1 MGLHLV
7 FQQERQPKVEQLED
21 ALIHPPMT
29 TIAIPP
35 RWWITVA
42 ALFVSAVLLSPFY
55 WVLVGSFM
63 TPAELFGGHMTL
75 WPRHFAFE
83 NWSVALARLWPH
95 IQNSL
100 MVSAVASIGTLMVTA
115 PAAYGIVWR
124 KPRGRKTLMAFM
136 LMTQMLPAIVFVI
149 PLFIVFTKINLVNT
163 LPGLILADMT
173 FTIPFA
179 LIMLSAYM
187 KDLPY
192 ELVEAALVDG
202 AGQTRA
208 FLMIVLPMTLPG
220 LITVGV
226 FSFLIPWGDL
236 IFALSLITDANL
248 QPLTLEL
255 YKAMGQYGID
265 WGFLLPGSVLT
276 AIPAVLFVV
285 AASRFI
291 VAGVTR
297 GAIK

>member
-1 MGLHLV
+1 
-7 FQQERQPKVEQLED
+7 
-21 ALIHPPMT
+21 MT
-29 TIAIPP
+29 TLGILP

-42 ALFVSAVLLSPFY
+42 ALTISAILLSPFY

-63 TPAELFGGHMTL
+63 TPAELFGGHMSL
-75 WPRHFAFE
+75 WPKHFAVE
-83 NWSVALARLWPH
+83 NWSVALGRLWPH

-100 MVSAVASIGTLMVTA
+100 LVSAVASVGTLLITA
-115 PAAYGIVWR
+115 PAAYGLVWR
-124 KPRGRKTLMAFM
+124 KPLGRQSLLAFM

-149 PLFIVFTKINLVNT
+149 PLFIVFTQINLVNT
-163 LPGLILADMT
+163 LGGLILADMT
-173 FTIPFA
+173 FTVPFA

-202 AGQTRA
+202 AGQLRA

-236 IFALSLITDANL
+236 IFALSLITDASL

-255 YKAMGQYGID
+255 YKSMGQYGID

-276 AIPAVLFVV
+276 AIPAVIFVI

>member
-1 MGLHLV
+1 
-7 FQQERQPKVEQLED
+7 
-21 ALIHPPMT
+21 
-29 TIAIPP
+29 
-35 RWWITVA
+35 
-42 ALFVSAVLLSPFY
+42 
-55 WVLVGSFM
+55 
-63 TPAELFGGHMTL
+63 
-75 WPRHFAFE
+75 
-83 NWSVALARLWPH
+83 
-95 IQNSL
+95 
-100 MVSAVASIGTLMVTA
+100 
-115 PAAYGIVWR
+115 
-124 KPRGRKTLMAFM
+124 
-136 LMTQMLPAIVFVI
+136 MTQMLPAIVFVI
-149 PLFIVFTKINLVNT
+149 PLFIVFTKIDLVNT
-163 LPGLILADMT
+163 LAGLTLADMT

-202 AGQTRA
+202 AGQLRA

-236 IFALSLITDANL
+236 IFALSLITDDGL
-248 QPLTLEL
+248 QPLTLQL
-255 YKAMGQYGID
+255 YKAFGQYGID

-276 AIPAVLFVV
+276 AVPAVIFVI

>member
-1 MGLHLV
+1 MISIL
-7 FQQERQPKVEQLED
+7 
-21 ALIHPPMT
+21 
-29 TIAIPP
+29 P
-35 RWWITVA
+35 RWWITAA
-42 ALFVSAVLLSPFY
+42 ALIVTAILLSPLY

-63 TPAELFGGHMTL
+63 TPAELFGGQMSL
-75 WPRHFAFE
+75 WPKHFAVE
-83 NWSVALARLWPH
+83 NWSVALSRLRPH

-100 MVSAVASIGTLMVTA
+100 LVSVTASIGTLLITA
-115 PAAYGIVWR
+115 PAAYGLVWR
-124 KPRGRKTLMAFM
+124 KPRGRQSLLAFM
-136 LMTQMLPAIVFVI
+136 LVTQMLPAIVFVI

-163 LPGLILADMT
+163 LYGLILADMT
-173 FTIPFA
+173 FTVPFA
-179 LIMLSAYM
+179 IIMLSAYM

-202 AGQTRA
+202 AGQWRA
-208 FLMIVLPMTLPG
+208 FLVVVLPITLPG
-220 LITVGV
+220 LITVGI

-236 IFALSLITDANL
+236 IFALSLITEGNL

-255 YKAMGQYGID
+255 YKAFGQYGID

-276 AIPAVLFVV
+276 AIPAVLFVIL
-285 AASRFI
+285 ASRFI

>member
-1 MGLHLV
+1 MEDRVYLPEVSHLM
-7 FQQERQPKVEQLED
+7 R
-21 ALIHPPMT
+21 T
-29 TIAIPP
+29 TFATMP

-42 ALFVSAVLLSPFY
+42 ALTVTAILLSPFY
-55 WVLVGSFM
+55 WVLIGSFM
-63 TPAELFGGHMTL
+63 TPAELFGSQMSL
-75 WPRHFAFE
+75 WPRHFAVE
-83 NWSVALARLWPH
+83 NWSVAFGRLWPH

-100 MVSAVASIGTLMVTA
+100 FVSAVASIGTLLITA
-115 PAAYGIVWR
+115 PAAYGLVWR
-124 KPRGRKTLMAFM
+124 KPRGRHTLFAFT

-149 PLFIVFTKINLVNT
+149 PLFIVFTKIDLVNT
-163 LPGLILADMT
+163 LYGLILADMT

-202 AGQTRA
+202 AGQLRA

-236 IFALSLITDANL
+236 IFALSLITDDSL
-248 QPLTLEL
+248 QPLTLQL
-255 YKAMGQYGID
+255 YKAFGQYGID

-276 AIPAVLFVV
+276 AVPAVIFVI

>member
-1 MGLHLV
+1 MGRVSPENLMRTKFVIL
-7 FQQERQPKVEQLED
+7 
-21 ALIHPPMT
+21 
-29 TIAIPP
+29 P
-35 RWWITVA
+35 RWWVTVA
-42 ALFVSAVLLSPFY
+42 ALTATAVLLSPFY

-63 TPAELFGGHMTL
+63 TPAELFGGHMSL
-75 WPRHFAFE
+75 WPKHFAFE
-83 NWSVALARLWPH
+83 NWSVALSRLWPH

-100 MVSAVASIGTLMVTA
+100 LVSAVASIGTLLVTA

-124 KPRGRKTLMAFM
+124 KPLGRQTLMAFM

-149 PLFIVFTKINLVNT
+149 PLFIVFTKINFVNT
-163 LPGLILADMT
+163 LPGLTLADMT

-202 AGQTRA
+202 AGQLRA

-236 IFALSLITDANL
+236 IFALSLITDDSL
-248 QPLTLEL
+248 QPLTLQL

-276 AIPAVLFVV
+276 AVPAVIFVIG
-285 AASRFI
+285 ASRFI

>member
-1 MGLHLV
+1 
-7 FQQERQPKVEQLED
+7 
-21 ALIHPPMT
+21 MT
-29 TIAIPP
+29 SFVILP
-35 RWWITVA
+35 RWWITAA
-42 ALFVSAVLLSPFY
+42 ALIVTAVLLSPLY

-63 TPAELFGGHMTL
+63 TPAELFGGHMSL
-75 WPRHFAFE
+75 WPKHFAGE
-83 NWSVALARLWPH
+83 NWSVAWSRLWPH

-100 MVSAVASIGTLMVTA
+100 LVSTATSIGTLLITA
-115 PAAYGIVWR
+115 PAAYGLVWR
-124 KPRGRKTLMAFM
+124 KPRGRQTLFAFI

-149 PLFIVFTKINLVNT
+149 PLFIVFTKVNLVNT
-163 LPGLILADMT
+163 LFGLILADMT
-173 FTIPFA
+173 FTLPFA

-202 AGQTRA
+202 AGQWRA
-208 FLMIVLPMTLPG
+208 FFMVVLPMTLPG
-220 LITVGV
+220 LITVGI

-236 IFALSLITDANL
+236 IFALSLITEGGL

-255 YKAMGQYGID
+255 YKATGQYGID

-276 AIPAVLFVV
+276 AVPAILFVIF
-285 AASRFI
+285 ASRWI

>member
-1 MGLHLV
+1 MTTFATL
-7 FQQERQPKVEQLED
+7 RRWWTTAA
-21 ALIHPPMT
+21 ALI
-29 TIAIPP
+29 
-35 RWWITVA
+35 
-42 ALFVSAVLLSPFY
+42 VSAVLLSPFY

-63 TPAELFGGHMTL
+63 TPAELFGGHMSL
-75 WPRHFAFE
+75 WPKHFAFE
-83 NWSVALARLWPH
+83 NWSVAWSRLWPH

-100 MVSAVASIGTLMVTA
+100 LVSAAASVGTLVITA
-115 PAAYGIVWR
+115 PAAYGFVWR
-124 KPRGRKTLMAFM
+124 KPRGRQTFFAFT

-149 PLFIVFTKINLVNT
+149 PLFIVFTKINIVNT
-163 LPGLILADMT
+163 LFGLTLADMT

-202 AGQTRA
+202 AGQLRA

-236 IFALSLITDANL
+236 IFALSLITDSSL

-255 YKAMGQYGID
+255 YKAFGQYGVD

-276 AIPAVLFVV
+276 AIPAVIFVI
-285 AASRFI
+285 AASRYI

>member
-1 MGLHLV
+1 
-7 FQQERQPKVEQLED
+7 
-21 ALIHPPMT
+21 MT
-29 TIAIPP
+29 TFGILP
-35 RWWITVA
+35 RWWITAA
-42 ALFVSAVLLSPFY
+42 ALTISAILLSPFY

-63 TPAELFGGHMTL
+63 TPAELFGGHMSF
-75 WPRHFAFE
+75 WPQHFAFE
-83 NWSVALARLWPH
+83 NWSRALSRLWPH

-100 MVSAVASIGTLMVTA
+100 LVSAVASVGTIVITA
-115 PAAYGIVWR
+115 PAAYGLVWR
-124 KPRGRKTLMAFM
+124 KPLGRQALLAFM

-149 PLFIVFTKINLVNT
+149 PLFIVFTQINLVNT
-163 LPGLILADMT
+163 LAGLILADMT

-202 AGQTRA
+202 AGQLRA

-255 YKAMGQYGID
+255 YKSVGQYGVD
-265 WGFLLPGSVLT
+265 WGFLLPGSILT
-276 AIPAVLFVV
+276 AIPAVVFVI

>member
-1 MGLHLV
+1 
-7 FQQERQPKVEQLED
+7 
-21 ALIHPPMT
+21 MT
-29 TIAIPP
+29 IFESLP
-35 RWWITVA
+35 RWWITAA
-42 ALFVSAVLLSPFY
+42 ALFISAVLLSPFY

-63 TPAELFGGHMTL
+63 TPAELFGGHMSL
-75 WPRHFAFE
+75 WPKHFAFE
-83 NWSVALARLWPH
+83 NWSVAGARLWPH
-95 IQNSL
+95 IQNSIL
-100 MVSAVASIGTLMVTA
+100 VSTIASIGTLLITA
-115 PAAYGIVWR
+115 PASYGLVWR
-124 KPRGRKTLMAFM
+124 KPRGRHTLSAFM

-163 LPGLILADMT
+163 LAGLILADMT
-173 FTIPFA
+173 FTVPFA

-202 AGQTRA
+202 ASQLRA
-208 FLMIVLPMTLPG
+208 FLMIVLPITLPG

-236 IFALSLITDANL
+236 IFALSLITEGSL

-255 YKAMGQYGID
+255 YKAFGQYGVD

-276 AIPAVLFVV
+276 AVPAIIFVIL
-285 AASRFI
+285 ASRFI